1 MSGREDNGW
10 TQRSLGNKDI
20 IKVSPSIPSLDLF
33 HLQEP
38 AFTGKELLNHL
49 KWQTELIELLVR
61 NQQQAG
67 MLRDSFAQPG
77 SWCTNLSNTRCS
89 AYGIGGT
96 LWSHSKGTRPPF
108 SKCYSTFRDCPSSLH
123 AQPRMM
129 PAGAPMFSMP
139 GVWPNQPLGVSVGH
153 SLSLNV
159 GQPLGMPFAQPI
171 TLHSGQP
178 TMDLTGS
185 QGITTREGK
194 VWPLHDGQPLLQ
206 TAGQPFAPQED
217 HTMAIPLVRAL
228 AAPGGQP
235 TTLDGITPSPLG
247 EVKSLNQFRH
257 PALNP
262 WFKMYITHFLCI
274 KITKPTVNSFIMI
287 IENSNGSCWIDAA
300 FRAQQLPLLNMLVI
314 FKFRWVET
322 GR

>member
-1 MSGREDNGW
+1 MSGLEDNGW

-20 IKVSPSIPSLDLF
+20 IKGSPSIPSLDLF

-38 AFTGKELLNHL
+38 AFTGEELLSHL

-77 SWCTNLSNTRCS
+77 SWCTNLSNTRYS

-139 GVWPNQPLGVSVGH
+139 GV
-153 SLSLNV
+153 
-159 GQPLGMPFAQPI
+159 
-171 TLHSGQP
+171 
-178 TMDLTGS
+178 
-185 QGITTREGK
+185 
-194 VWPLHDGQPLLQ
+194 
-206 TAGQPFAPQED
+206 
-217 HTMAIPLVRAL
+217 
-228 AAPGGQP
+228 
-235 TTLDGITPSPLG
+235 
-247 EVKSLNQFRH
+247 
-257 PALNP
+257 
-262 WFKMYITHFLCI
+262 
-274 KITKPTVNSFIMI
+274 
-287 IENSNGSCWIDAA
+287 
-300 FRAQQLPLLNMLVI
+300 
-314 FKFRWVET
+314 
-322 GR
+322 